1 MRLIRMVAMTA
12 MAWVLLTSA
21 TASAWAEGRRLLDAG
36 GFSVSQNG
44 SGSAT
49 GTIRTST
56 TISGSSSSGSPSRVG
71 TAAPS
76 RSGGPAGSGASAS
89 GSAASTEQSW
99 YIDPVTGRRVNVL
112 TNFIPYGS
120 GAAAAAVPAVTVPPV
135 VLARQAAAT
144 LDLPMQA
151 VRIGPAP
158 SLNRWD
164 MLAVGYPLWLWRE
177 GGDTITESVS
187 LGGATLTMTA
197 GYRSTTYDMGDGTT
211 VTCTTTTPWVAGAQ
225 PPGTPSPTCGHT
237 YRRPGDYTVTATHT
251 WDLNWSAMG
260 ETGTFPLTNVSSAPV
275 EVGELASLVVGR

>member
-1 MRLIRMVAMTA
+1 MRRLRRVSVVLALSLSVPFGIPTVAMA
-12 MAWVLLTSA
+12 ENRPPDLLGVRVAAHGT
-21 TASAWAEGRRLLDAG
+21 
-36 GFSVSQNG
+36 
-44 SGSAT
+44 GSAT

-56 TISGSSSSGSPSRVG
+56 TIPGASTSGSPSRVG
-71 TAAPS
+71 TSAPS
-76 RSGGPAGSGASAS
+76 RSGGPTGTGASAS
-89 GSAASTEQSW
+89 GSAASTEQNW

-144 LDLPMQA
+144 LDLPRQA
-151 VRIGPAP
+151 VRIGPDP

-187 LGGATLTMTA
+187 LGGASLTMTA